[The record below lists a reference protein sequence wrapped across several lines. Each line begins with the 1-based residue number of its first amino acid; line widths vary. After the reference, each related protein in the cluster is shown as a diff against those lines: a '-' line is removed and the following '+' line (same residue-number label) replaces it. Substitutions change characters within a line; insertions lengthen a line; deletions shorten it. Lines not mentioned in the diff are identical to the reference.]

1 MSGGGSVTAGSTVRV
16 AALFSGGTL
25 VHSVAPVLTTTIA
38 VLCHCVWVCVCV
50 WCDEVYV
57 VRGSWIYIVVS
68 GSSTLI
74 ITLQSVAN

>member
-25 VHSVAPVLTTTIA
+25 VHSVTPVLTTAIA

-50 WCDEVYV
+50 CVCV
-57 VRGSWIYIVVS
+57 GGCVCVGVCVCVCVC
-68 GSSTLI
+68 GG
-74 ITLQSVAN
+74 V